1 MDDYIDTEYGL
12 MRKSHESARLKDL
25 CHAEGGIQTGPFGS
39 QLHQKDYVDVGT
51 PIVTVENLGEN
62 RIESTDVPR
71 VSDADRERLGR
82 YSLKEGDIVFS
93 RVGSVDRRA
102 LIRKTEDGW
111 LFSGRCIRVRPDPAK
126 IDSGFLSWFFGLTG
140 FVNHINSIAVG
151 ATMPS
156 LNTSIMEGLPIY
168 YPSLEEQR
176 TIAHILGTLDDKIEL
191 NRRMNETL
199 EGIARALFKSWFID
213 FDPVRA
219 KAEGRQPFGMDAE
232 TAALFPDQFEDSEL
246 GEIPKGWKI
255 GAIQDYYDI
264 LGGTTPS
271 TKVAGYWGGSIPFA
285 TPKDLSTVSSSYLV
299 STERSIT
306 DEGLSQIG
314 SGIIRK
320 GSFLLSSRAPIGYM
334 AFNDVDVAIN
344 QGIIAAASKSS
355 LSPSYIY
362 FWSSFK
368 MEYIKSV
375 ANGSTFLEVSKG
387 SFKKLKMLAPPSELI
402 GIFNS
407 HVDQQLSAILNNEKE
422 NRTLVELRDSLLPK
436 LISGEIRV
444 NGIGVNI

>member
-1 MDDYIDTEYGL
+1 
-12 MRKSHESARLKDL
+12 
-25 CHAEGGIQTGPFGS
+25 
-39 QLHQKDYVDVGT
+39 
-51 PIVTVENLGEN
+51 
-62 RIESTDVPR
+62 
-71 VSDADRERLGR
+71 
-82 YSLKEGDIVFS
+82 
-93 RVGSVDRRA
+93 
-102 LIRKTEDGW
+102 
-111 LFSGRCIRVRPDPAK
+111 
-126 IDSGFLSWFFGLTG
+126 
-140 FVNHINSIAVG
+140 
-151 ATMPS
+151 MPS

>member
-1 MDDYIDTEYGL
+1 MDDWKGKTIGDVCKLVAGSAFNIDYQGRLNGDIQFIKVSDLNLKGNERWITRANNWVTYHDIEKIQAKIHPIGSTVFAKIGVALSYNRRRQLTRPTIIDNNMMAAIPETSVVDPEYLFYLLCTIDFNLIASGTALPYIN
-12 MRKSHESARLKDL
+12 KSDIE
-25 CHAEGGIQTGPFGS
+25 
-39 QLHQKDYVDVGT
+39 
-51 PIVTVENLGEN
+51 
-62 RIESTDVPR
+62 RIE
-71 VSDADRERLGR
+71 
-82 YSLKEGDIVFS
+82 F
-93 RVGSVDRRA
+93 
-102 LIRKTEDGW
+102 
-111 LFSGRCIRVRPDPAK
+111 
-126 IDSGFLSWFFGLTG
+126 DSPPLS
-140 FVNHINSIAVG
+140 
-151 ATMPS
+151 
-156 LNTSIMEGLPIY
+156 
-168 YPSLEEQR
+168 EQR
-176 TIAHILGTLDDKIEL
+176 AIAYVLSTLDGKIEL

-219 KAEGRQPFGMDAE
+219 KSEGRQPFGMDEE

-271 TKVAGYWGGSIPFA
+271 TKVARYWGGSIPFA
-285 TPKDLSTVSSSYLV
+285 TPKDLSTISSSYLV

-306 DEGLSQIG
+306 EDGLSQIG

-334 AFNDVDVAIN
+334 AFNDVDVTIN

-362 FWSSFK
+362 FWSSFN

-387 SFKKLKMLAPPSELI
+387 SFKKLKMLAPPSELVK
-402 GIFNS
+402 IFNS
-407 HVDQQLSAILNNEKE
+407 HVDQLLSAILNNEKE
-422 NRTLVELRDSLLPK
+422 NRTLIELRDSLLPK

-444 NGIGVNI
+444 NGIEVNI